1 MLIKPNVVPFFFFF
15 FAAQQQRCRRSF
27 PGREEHGRD
36 LDAAPHGNRRP
47 DNGKWCK
54 CEQARPPTPTSQG
67 RSAALAVH
75 SVNVPQE
82 FQLALTINGCSWRCS
97 VTVFMPIPNRLCTCS
112 IDFLVVMTDGHCYG
126 QFRSWPR

>member
-1 MLIKPNVVPFFFFF
+1 MAAILMRRHMETGDLIMVSGANV
-15 FAAQQQRCRRSF
+15 
-27 PGREEHGRD
+27 
-36 LDAAPHGNRRP
+36 NRP
-47 DNGKWCK
+47 
-54 CEQARPPTPTSQG
+54 APTPTSQG
-67 RSAALAVH
+67 R

-126 QFRSWPR
+126 QFWSWPR